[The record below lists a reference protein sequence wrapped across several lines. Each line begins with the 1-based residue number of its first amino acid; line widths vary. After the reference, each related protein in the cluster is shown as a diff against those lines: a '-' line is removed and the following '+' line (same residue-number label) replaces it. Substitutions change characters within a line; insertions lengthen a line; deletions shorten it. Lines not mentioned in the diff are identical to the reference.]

1 MKLFSQLCPSIR
13 KRKVINNCGRYYQH
27 GYKKYKQY
35 QQGVSDS
42 TPRYVSSSRVM
53 AEHSYLASQ
62 LKNYS
67 TKQENNS
74 AKFVIRQSIEKGATT
89 RLVWCLVGRNVVNK
103 IVECET
109 EGFQTVLV
117 SNSISYLTF

>member
-1 MKLFSQLCPSIR
+1 
-13 KRKVINNCGRYYQH
+13 
-27 GYKKYKQY
+27 
-35 QQGVSDS
+35 
-42 TPRYVSSSRVM
+42 M

-109 EGFQTVLV
+109 KGFQTVLV
-117 SNSISYLTF
+117 SNSISHLTF